1 MSARPLRLAQ
11 GALLMSLLVCPAC
24 DEPPQPAPDRAS
36 REAALRA
43 AVGSQWDD
51 PVPGLATADLAQG
64 ADIYGKSCGPCHGV
78 ELDGRGPRSAALQPP
93 APALVGGEAGS
104 LPPAAELHVIR
115 HGSPGT
121 AMAPFGRGLT
131 EAQLVAVLAYIHDR
145 RAAAAPPGGAPAI
158 RPPR

>member
-1 MSARPLRLAQ
+1 MGA
-11 GALLMSLLVCPAC
+11 GALLVGMLTVSAC
-24 DEPPQPAPDRAS
+24 DDPPKAVPDRAS

-43 AVGSQWDD
+43 AVGPQWDQ

-78 ELDGRGPRSAALQPP
+78 GLDGRGPRSAGLDPP
-93 APALVGGEAGS
+93 APPLVGDGAGA
-104 LPPAAELHVIR
+104 LPPAAELHLIR

-131 EAQLVAVLAYIHDR
+131 DEQLVAVLAYIHDR